1 MPRGDGTGP
10 QGMGRGTGQGSGRG
24 RGRDFGINA
33 PSQQST
39 LAGSLFAFASMLI
52 GKWLDKKFSQKNS
65 KIQPG
70 QDETDSKTD

>member
-33 PSQQST
+33 PSQRST
-39 LAGSLFAFASMLI
+39 LAGTLFAFASMLI
-52 GKWLDKKFSQKNS
+52 GKWLDKKFSQKNP
-65 KIQPG
+65 KIQSG
-70 QDETDSKTD
+70 KDETDSKTD